1 MTTTLTYHP
10 LRPLCKTLCP
20 LWLKSNNNWEENMTR
35 HDLKADLMYLRSG
48 DQYRAIGVITNRT
61 WNYWTASGAP
71 CGVAPKISSDDADKY
86 NQPDDY
92 PVYQTAVDVEYHSNK
107 KIKVSGMKAKKYYIY
122 YYDPANPTVPL
133 DLEYTNDDHQ
143 TEWGPELDL
152 EFPRLLSATRPFV
165 LFKLVVKDNSLP
177 PEFVPNQNGA
187 LAGQELSRDSLTEKD
202 SIAGKSEISQ
212 QNSAKDNEIKL
223 YPNPN
228 NGNFALALPDN
239 YELGNVQI
247 TDVTGKKVFEQ
258 KLIEKRTNLH
268 LNLQNGVYYLRFA
281 NEKTVQ
287 TLQFIVL

>member
-1 MTTTLTYHP
+1 
-10 LRPLCKTLCP
+10 
-20 LWLKSNNNWEENMTR
+20 
-35 HDLKADLMYLRSG
+35 
-48 DQYRAIGVITNRT
+48 
-61 WNYWTASGAP
+61 
-71 CGVAPKISSDDADKY
+71 
-86 NQPDDY
+86 
-92 PVYQTAVDVEYHSNK
+92 
-107 KIKVSGMKAKKYYIY
+107 MKAKKYHIY
-122 YYDPANPTVPL
+122 YYDPTNPTVALP
-133 DLEYTNDDHQ
+133 YGNDGYQ
-143 TEWGPELDL
+143 TEWGPELNL
-152 EFPRLLSATRPFV
+152 EYPTLTGSVTMPFV